1 MCTSIHT
8 VRASF
13 HAGTEVQGLASLAVV
28 PDKHAVHRRLA
39 ATLNTPCWVL
49 VDASII
55 QVGSGAF
62 VWKSGIYHVYIYI
75 HILYHISSYI
85 QTAILV
91 GKRMIDHQ
99 GSNSVVP
106 TFAWMGLNPKAT
118 WEMCCL
124 SSWRLQV
131 ARMILTGKWCAFSVV
146 GMPASRLVCEHVS
159 IQS

>member
-55 QVGSGAF
+55 QVGSVAF
-62 VWKSGIYHVYIYI
+62 V
-75 HILYHISSYI
+75 
-85 QTAILV
+85 
-91 GKRMIDHQ
+91 
-99 GSNSVVP
+99 
-106 TFAWMGLNPKAT
+106 
-118 WEMCCL
+118 
-124 SSWRLQV
+124 
-131 ARMILTGKWCAFSVV
+131 
-146 GMPASRLVCEHVS
+146 
-159 IQS
+159 

>member
-13 HAGTEVQGLASLAVV
+13 DVGTEVQGLASLAVV

-62 VWKSGIYHVYIYI
+62 V
-75 HILYHISSYI
+75 
-85 QTAILV
+85 
-91 GKRMIDHQ
+91 
-99 GSNSVVP
+99 
-106 TFAWMGLNPKAT
+106 
-118 WEMCCL
+118 
-124 SSWRLQV
+124 
-131 ARMILTGKWCAFSVV
+131 
-146 GMPASRLVCEHVS
+146 
-159 IQS
+159 